1 MILQAYILKY
11 LFFGSLKTGVKP
23 GGGGL
28 KHRPSRAKPVNMSD
42 QGLTDPETETNFL
55 FSRKSLLEPTDTVQ
69 KDSLCSAMTEILWK
83 VGDRSRAVIVIP
95 CLEVVIDP
103 PLTFT
108 FDGVTE
114 KVD

>member
-1 MILQAYILKY
+1 M
-11 LFFGSLKTGVKP
+11 
-23 GGGGL
+23 
-28 KHRPSRAKPVNMSD
+28 NMSD
-42 QGLTDPETETNFL
+42 QGLTGTETETNFL

-114 KVD
+114 KVN

>member
-1 MILQAYILKY
+1 
-11 LFFGSLKTGVKP
+11 
-23 GGGGL
+23 
-28 KHRPSRAKPVNMSD
+28 
-42 QGLTDPETETNFL
+42 
-55 FSRKSLLEPTDTVQ
+55 
-69 KDSLCSAMTEILWK
+69 MTEILWK

-114 KVD
+114 KVGLTAADCQIKQPDLTANISATLFLLRLRGGGGQMY